1 MKILLSRVYKKFRN
15 LSPDI
20 IPIDMTTSDGS
31 KIRMPK
37 ERIIKLPELQEN
49 PFKERICESFSKDGY
64 GNLNFEEFLD
74 CLSVFSEN
82 APRDLKIYYA
92 FKIYDWDGD
101 DVSVIGS
108 TGSFYKF
115 N

>member
-1 MKILLSRVYKKFRN
+1 
-15 LSPDI
+15 
-20 IPIDMTTSDGS
+20 MTTSDGS

-101 DVSVIGS
+101 DVSLTGS
-108 TGSFYKF
+108 TGSFCKF
-115 N
+115 NLFIHHPF

>member
-1 MKILLSRVYKKFRN
+1 
-15 LSPDI
+15 
-20 IPIDMTTSDGS
+20 MTTSDGS

-101 DVSVIGS
+101 DVCFNW
-108 TGSFYKF
+108 FYWIYWIF
-115 N
+115 YTISIYF